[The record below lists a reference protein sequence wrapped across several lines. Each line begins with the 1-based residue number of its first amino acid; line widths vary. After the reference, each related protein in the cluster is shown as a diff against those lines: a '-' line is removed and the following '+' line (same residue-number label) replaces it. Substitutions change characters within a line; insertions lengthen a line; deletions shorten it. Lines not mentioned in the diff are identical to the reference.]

1 MGCLVGEV
9 ENRAGID
16 CISHVACLEVEVR
29 AGGAAGV
36 AAECNGVTGL
46 DVCVGLY
53 EEFREVTVDCLKVV
67 GVAEHDIV
75 AVAAALE
82 VGDTDAAVEC
92 GADSVADVHL
102 EVNAFVLTAET
113 AAVTVGR
120 CDVAGCRHTEFR
132 YVDFCCLRHGD
143 ACVAVHELAVP
154 AFGIYVEFGLFFFVE
169 ELFEVFRSIFYRYA
183 CVALVG
189 EQLSVLRLMPVGQ
202 TVVLCRGSEC
212 EEQCGCECY
221 YCNFQQW
228 AELNET
234 ERFIF

>member
-113 AAVTVGR
+113 AAVKRRVGLP
-120 CDVAGCRHTEFR
+120 EI
-132 YVDFCCLRHGD
+132 
-143 ACVAVHELAVP
+143 P
-154 AFGIYVEFGLFFFVE
+154 IGLYSSE
-169 ELFEVFRSIFYRYA
+169 ASGKKERKTPYGTNPCFEYR
-183 CVALVG
+183 
-189 EQLSVLRLMPVGQ
+189 
-202 TVVLCRGSEC
+202 
-212 EEQCGCECY
+212 
-221 YCNFQQW
+221 
-228 AELNET
+228 
-234 ERFIF
+234 I